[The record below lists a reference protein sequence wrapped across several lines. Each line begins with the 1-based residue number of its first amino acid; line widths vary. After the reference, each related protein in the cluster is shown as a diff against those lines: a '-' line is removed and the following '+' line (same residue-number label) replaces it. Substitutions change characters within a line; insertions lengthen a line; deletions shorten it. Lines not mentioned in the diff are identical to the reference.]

1 MPISAIDMFSSTNVM
16 LLGHVFTLKRCFRF
30 ETSIN
35 LVVEEISRKK
45 PAVQTP
51 ITYFIYL
58 K

>member
-51 ITYFIYL
+51 ITYFI
-58 K
+58 